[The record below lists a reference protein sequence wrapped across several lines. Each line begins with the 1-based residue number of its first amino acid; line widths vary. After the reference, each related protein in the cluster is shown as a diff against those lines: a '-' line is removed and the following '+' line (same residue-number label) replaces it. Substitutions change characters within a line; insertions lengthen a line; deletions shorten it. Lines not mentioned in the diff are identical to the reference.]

1 MHEHK
6 DRDVKRFLFSAP
18 QGAGFFT
25 QDFHHAAPPEPC
37 TSPMIHL
44 PMLSFFMTGFELL
57 FGQVL
62 KTGRPGVPPLPPEG
76 AQTLDEGCLGVNL
89 PP

>member
-1 MHEHK
+1 MM
-6 DRDVKRFLFSAP
+6 FLFSAP
-18 QGAGFFT
+18 RGAEFFT

-62 KTGRPGVPPLPPEG
+62 KTGQSCHPSPEEPKPWMG
-76 AQTLDEGCLGVNL
+76 EGT
-89 PP
+89 